1 MFFALQKIIWFLVL
15 PPASLI
21 LLMVLGMVIPGKR
34 KRLRKL
40 LVFSGVFLL
49 YLFSLGPVA
58 DMLLR
63 PLESAA
69 HPLKGPPGTADAV
82 VVPGGGSVDRSWIG
96 APPVPNSE
104 TYTRLVT
111 GVELAREKN
120 IPLILT
126 GGNGEPFATNLKDAD
141 VMAKAAYAMG
151 MPPGRVIIENRSRNT
166 LENAHEVR
174 KLLKGNR
181 IILATSAYYMKRAV
195 AMFARQGFSVIP
207 APGYNL
213 AQTRKKSFA
222 LLLPR
227 AQNLAA
233 SSTALAEWMSLGW
246 WKIRGEI

>member
-1 MFFALQKIIWFLVL
+1 MLFALQKIIWFLVL

-21 LLMVLGMVIPGKR
+21 LLMLFGMVMSGKR
-34 KRLRKL
+34 RRLRRL
-40 LVFSGVFLL
+40 FIFSGVFLL
-49 YLFSLGPVA
+49 YLLSLGPVA
-58 DMLLR
+58 DTLLK

-69 HPLKGPPGTADAV
+69 HPLKGPPGPADAV

-111 GVELAREKN
+111 GVELAKKKN
-120 IPLILT
+120 IPLVLA
-126 GGNGEPFATNLKDAD
+126 GGNGEPFATTLNDAD

-151 MPPGRVIIENRSRNT
+151 MPPDRVIIENRSKNT
-166 LENAHEVR
+166 PENAREVR

-195 AMFARQGFSVIP
+195 AMFTRQGFSVIP
-207 APGYNL
+207 APAYHL
-213 AQTRKKSFA
+213 AQTRKRGFA
-222 LLLPR
+222 LLIPR

-233 SSTALAEWMSLGW
+233 SSTALAEWMSLAW
-246 WKIRGEI
+246 WRIRGKL